1 MIGDVQ
7 EVRVDWTLNAVWRL
21 VKILKKK
28 GYIEVRTMINHLEIR
43 EKKKPDQPNNIIRMW
58 STGKIEIPT

>member
-7 EVRVDWTLNAVWRL
+7 EVRVDWTLNAEWRL

-28 GYIEVRTMINHLEIR
+28 GNIEVRTRINHLEIR
-43 EKKKPDQPNNIIRMW
+43 EKKKTDQPNNIIRMW